1 MQTTRP
7 TIYTTLQRWKEE
19 QFASLEEKS
28 RARKQLRKD
37 TLQLRNE
44 IRKLQENPLLGEY
57 RVHTALLR
65 MGIEVSPATCGR
77 IMAANRRLY
86 GIEKKPKSAPRPKL
100 EMPFKASRDRKST
113 RLNSSH
119 DQISYAVFCLKK
131 KKKS

>member
-1 MQTTRP
+1 LHSEGWSITSIAAYMQTTRP

-44 IRKLQENPLLGEY
+44 IRKLQENSLLGEY

-65 MGIEVSPATCGR
+65 MGIEGR
-77 IMAANRRLY
+77 AGRRGPEQGHQPPLY
-86 GIEKKPKSAPRPKL
+86 GEEKKTENLPPPKKGR
-100 EMPFKASRDRKST
+100 
-113 RLNSSH
+113 
-119 DQISYAVFCLKK
+119 SY
-131 KKKS
+131 